1 MGTNYSQEQG
11 QETATTHLDVRN
23 VLLDFHEVDA
33 CRCAYTNAQAYRVHH
48 WWIHRHDDDDDDDD
62 DDDGDDDSDV
72 GGSYT
77 VRDAVREGNTR
88 AIDRQLRRARA
99 RAVASGS
106 GGDDHAAVLAPPSK
120 PTTSNGKRARRD
132 HRAGDDSDDGDVI
145 DLT

>member
-62 DDDGDDDSDV
+62 DDDG
-72 GGSYT
+72 
-77 VRDAVREGNTR
+77 VRGC
-88 AIDRQLRRARA
+88 
-99 RAVASGS
+99 
-106 GGDDHAAVLAPPSK
+106 
-120 PTTSNGKRARRD
+120 RRD
-132 HRAGDDSDDGDVI
+132 TRQVRLLDV
-145 DLT
+145 